1 MSLTEAQILAFYNN
15 CKYWPA
21 IGLPFRPSELHIP
34 KVISQ
39 LDNELI
45 EEACQSVASGVV
57 TINLNLDDCREIA
70 PVLLHESLFHF
81 YKAFYNYLAART
93 LYFGGMLHWI
103 NVTLYYASFYLAR
116 SVTVLFG
123 RQSYQVTRKVRGY
136 DEQPNPIFI
145 RQVAEALANTKG
157 KQPDSYRLC
166 INIDIERQEGQIIF
180 DKTKVLS
187 HEDVWNAYEA
197 ILREIQEDS
206 GLRLFPFNGSY
217 LKQSRNKE
225 NYSFE
230 GYDHLD
236 FNLYPAGFEGYF
248 ERDDYIKRKANTIFD
263 DLSKDIFVAL
273 SLQLNLYRKLQVDKL
288 PIESEKFS
296 YMIDYCLPESKAKEN
311 LLQLC
316 NENFPTQYLSSED
329 GSIFCDEQG
338 RFL

>member
-15 CKYWPA
+15 CEYWPA
-21 IGLPFRPSELHIP
+21 IGNPFRPRELHIP
-34 KVISQ
+34 KFISEQ
-39 LDNELI
+39 DNELI

-103 NVTLYYASFYLAR
+103 NVTLYYARFYLAR

-123 RQSYQVTRKVRGY
+123 RQSYQVTRTVRGD

-145 RQVAEALANTKG
+145 SKIAEALANSNGRQLNK
-157 KQPDSYRLC
+157 YRLC
-166 INIDIERQEGQIIF
+166 INIDIERQEGQIVF
-180 DKTKVLS
+180 DKNRVSS
-187 HEDVWNAYEA
+187 HEDVWNDYEA
-197 ILREIQEDS
+197 ILGEIQEDS
-206 GLRLFPFNGSY
+206 GLRLFPFDGSY
-217 LKQSRNKE
+217 LKQSRNEE

-230 GYDHLD
+230 GYMQLD
-236 FNLYPAGFEGYF
+236 FNLYPSGFESYF
-248 ERDDYIKRKANTIFD
+248 ERDYIKRKANTIFD
-263 DLSKDIFVAL
+263 DLSGDIFVAL

-288 PIESEKFS
+288 PIEKEKFS
-296 YMIDYCLPESKAKEN
+296 YMIDYCLPDSKAKEH

-316 NENFPTQYLSSED
+316 NENFPTQDLYSED

>member
-1 MSLTEAQILAFYNN
+1 MSLTEAQILDFYNN
-15 CKYWPA
+15 CEYWPA
-21 IGLPFRPSELHIP
+21 IGLPFRPRELHIP
-34 KVISQ
+34 EFISQ
-39 LDNELI
+39 QGNKLI

-57 TINLNLDDCREIA
+57 TINLSLDDCRVIA

-123 RQSYQVTRKVRGY
+123 RQSYQVSRTVRG
-136 DEQPNPIFI
+136 DNEQPNPLFI
-145 RQVAEALANTKG
+145 LQIAEALKTKG
-157 KQPDSYRLC
+157 KQTDKYRLR
-166 INIDIERQEGQIIF
+166 INIDSERQEGQIIF
-180 DKTKVLS
+180 DKERVSS
-187 HEDVWNAYEA
+187 HDDVWKDYKA
-197 ILREIQEDS
+197 ILEEIQEDS
-206 GLRLFPFNGSY
+206 GLCLFPFNGSY

-230 GYDHLD
+230 GYNYLD
-236 FNLYPAGFEGYF
+236 FNLYQSGFESYF
-248 ERDDYIKRKANTIFD
+248 ERDHIIKKQANTIFD
-263 DLSKDIFVAL
+263 DLSGDIFVAL

-288 PIESEKFS
+288 PIEREKFS
-296 YMIDYCLPESKAKEN
+296 YMIDYCLPESKAKEH

-329 GSIFCDEQG
+329 GSLFCDEQG